1 MNNSTIQEIIEAGKR
16 AALTTDELSLKTIV
30 TNSSDEKFIINLTPV
45 FEKYYELLTDYA
57 VTVRLTEEEYLR
69 YRFKPRLLSKDL
81 YGTYELHYLLLKL
94 NHITSVIYFDYTELR
109 VFTPE
114 IVSLLNEI
122 KILEFDNYTENQME
136 IIKGIHE

>member
-1 MNNSTIQEIIEAGKR
+1 MNNSTIQEIIDAGKR
-16 AALTTDELSLKTIV
+16 ASLTTDDLSLKTIV
-30 TNSSDEKFIINLTPV
+30 TNSMDEKFIVNLTTV

-81 YGTYELHYLLLKL
+81 YGTYDLHYLLLKL
-94 NHITSVIYFDYTELR
+94 NYITSVLYFDFTELK
-109 VFTPE
+109 VFKPD

-122 KILEFDNYTENQME
+122 KILEFDNYTDNQME

>member
-1 MNNSTIQEIIEAGKR
+1 LNNSTIQEIIEAGKR

-81 YGTYELHYLLLKL
+81 YGTYDLHYLLLKL

>member
-30 TNSSDEKFIINLTPV
+30 TNSSDEKFIVNLTPV

-81 YGTYELHYLLLKL
+81 YGTYDLHYLLLKL

>member
-1 MNNSTIQEIIEAGKR
+1 MNNSTIQEIIDAGKR
-16 AALTTDELSLKTIV
+16 ASLTTDDLSLKTIV
-30 TNSSDEKFIINLTPV
+30 TNSMDEKFIVNLTTV

-81 YGTYELHYLLLKL
+81 YGTYDLHYLLLKL
-94 NHITSVIYFDYTELR
+94 NYITSVIYFDFTELK
-109 VFTPE
+109 VFKPD

-122 KILEFDNYTENQME
+122 KILEFDNYTDNQME

>member
-1 MNNSTIQEIIEAGKR
+1 MQNSKIKDIIEYGKR
-16 AALTTDELSLKTIV
+16 ASLTTDDLSLKTIV
-30 TNSSDEKFIINLTPV
+30 TNSLDEKFVVNMNCL

-57 VTVRLTEEEYLR
+57 VTVTLTEEEYFR

-81 YGTYELHYLLLKL
+81 YGTYNLHFLLLKL
-94 NHITSVIYFDYTELR
+94 NHITSVIKFDFETLR
-109 VFTPE
+109 VFKPE

-122 KILEFDNYTENQME
+122 QVLESDNYITNQMD

>member
-81 YGTYELHYLLLKL
+81 YGTYDLHYLLLKL

>member
-1 MNNSTIQEIIEAGKR
+1 LNNSTIQEIIEAGKR
-16 AALTTDELSLKTIV
+16 SALTTDELSLKTIV

-81 YGTYELHYLLLKL
+81 YGTYDLHYLLLKL